1 MNKALVLNLDG
12 GRPGLGSPS
21 IAAGCPH
28 KGSPTATRIPSG
40 WVPDA
45 ETIEPTAICT
55 TFF

>member
-21 IAAGCPH
+21 IAVGCPH